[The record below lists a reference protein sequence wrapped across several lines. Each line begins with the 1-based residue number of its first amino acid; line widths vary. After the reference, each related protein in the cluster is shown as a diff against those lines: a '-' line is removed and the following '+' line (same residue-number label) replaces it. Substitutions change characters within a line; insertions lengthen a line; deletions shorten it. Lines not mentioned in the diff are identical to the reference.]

1 MTTSY
6 EVDAAAADGGSAAPT
21 QNAEGHQVWNPSVGL
36 FHKPAAV
43 KRESYGGIIA
53 ALQDQ
58 QQRAG
63 LIVKSYPENFA
74 GIIAAIQDLAA
85 GEYRPGSDAG
95 DKPPGGSINID
106 IDTGLPEWIESPNT
120 QTGQL
125 WFDTRQGRLMVWVE
139 DDWYQT
145 NGADGLPII
154 TDNGQAPDIEI
165 VVPGQ
170 FWWDTY
176 NKSLYIFDG
185 TYLLPD
191 GSTTSDPL
199 ANGQPVWRLVVDAN
213 NDQGGR

>member
-63 LIVKSYPENFA
+63 VLVKSYPEKFA

-85 GEYRPGSDAG
+85 G
-95 DKPPGGSINID
+95 
-106 IDTGLPEWIESPNT
+106 
-120 QTGQL
+120 
-125 WFDTRQGRLMVWVE
+125 
-139 DDWYQT
+139 
-145 NGADGLPII
+145 
-154 TDNGQAPDIEI
+154 
-165 VVPGQ
+165 
-170 FWWDTY
+170 
-176 NKSLYIFDG
+176 
-185 TYLLPD
+185 
-191 GSTTSDPL
+191 
-199 ANGQPVWRLVVDAN
+199 
-213 NDQGGR
+213 